1 MHGRWTGD
9 RRVTAVYRSELVCD
23 VRGMAYDFDRHLG
36 TLLLASEDCCD
47 MRGCIELFEK
57 VDPEVQ
63 RIEIFAGEEWQAV
76 QPESQKE
83 YG

>member
-1 MHGRWTGD
+1 
-9 RRVTAVYRSELVCD
+9 
-23 VRGMAYDFDRHLG
+23 
-36 TLLLASEDCCD
+36 

-57 VDPEVQ
+57 VDPDVQ
-63 RIEIFAGEEWQAV
+63 IFAVKTPDIIYFKTDYEEWQAV

>member
-1 MHGRWTGD
+1 
-9 RRVTAVYRSELVCD
+9 
-23 VRGMAYDFDRHLG
+23 
-36 TLLLASEDCCD
+36 

-57 VDPEVQ
+57 VDSDVQ
-63 RIEIFAGEEWQAV
+63 RIEIFAGKTPDIIYFKTDYEEWQAV

>member
-1 MHGRWTGD
+1 
-9 RRVTAVYRSELVCD
+9 VVYRSEPVCD
-23 VRGMAYDFDRHLG
+23 VRRMAYDFDRHLG
-36 TLLLASEDCCD
+36 TLLLASENCCD

-57 VDPEVQ
+57 VDPDVQ
-63 RIEIFAGEEWQAV
+63 IFAVKTPDIIYFKTDYEEWQAV